1 MIKHC
6 LVLINYLP
14 ILPYGVNLYGNF
26 GNIGKMKVVQF
37 TLPVAKENSVI
48 VQEDILPHFYNHLH
62 RHNETQITWILK
74 GEGTLIA
81 GSCMQRFKPGDIYI
95 FGSNQP
101 HILKSDPAYF
111 DKRKRRE
118 VHALTLFVDA
128 RGPFGNILELPEMV
142 NVKKFLEISR
152 MGLQVPETHR
162 QVVMEKMIA
171 VKEARNGYR
180 LAGFIHLLQVL
191 AAIKKFKTLSN
202 TQSEYSIS
210 ESEGLRMNDIYQ
222 YTMAHYTENITLNQ
236 IANVAHLTPQAFCR
250 YFKKHTLKT
259 YITFLNEVRI
269 NEACKK
275 IVAEDF
281 DSLASVAYQTGFT
294 NAVTFNRVFKKIT
307 GQPPKRFLQEYLQKL
322 D

>member
-1 MIKHC
+1 M
-6 LVLINYLP
+6 LRY
-14 ILPYGVNLYGNF
+14 F
-26 GNIGKMKVVQF
+26 GNIGKMKVIQF

-62 RHNETQITWILK
+62 RHNETQITWIMK

-101 HILKSDPAYF
+101 HILKSDPVYF
-111 DKRKRRE
+111 DKRKRKE

-128 RGPFGNILELPEMV
+128 KGPFGNLLELPEMS
-142 NVKKFLEISR
+142 NVKKFLAASR
-152 MGLQVPETHR
+152 IGLQIPDSHSK
-162 QVVMEKMIA
+162 QVIEKMILI
-171 VKEARNGYR
+171 KEARNGYR
-180 LAGFIHLLQVL
+180 LACFINLLQVL
-191 AAIKKFKTLSN
+191 TSIKKIKTLSN
-202 TQSEYSIS
+202 THSEYSIS

-222 YTMAHYTENITLNQ
+222 YTMTHYTENITLTQ
-236 IANVAHLTPQAFCR
+236 IAGVAHLTPQAFCR

-281 DSLASVAYQTGFT
+281 DSLASVAYSTGFT

-307 GQPPKRFLQEYLQKL
+307 GQPPKRFLQEYMQKI